1 MTSPDTTATEGS
13 DTEPSATLYQF
24 GSSYGFS
31 AAGTATSQ
39 RRRGDT
45 TGRWWVIP
53 LGFVIPIA
61 IVVGWQ
67 IASGFLPA
75 YRLPTP
81 ISVVQAG
88 LDLAARGE
96 LFTAIQISVQR
107 VLLGFL
113 IGSAVGIVV
122 AAIVG
127 LSRFGSALLSPTLSA
142 FRAVPSL
149 AWLPLL
155 VLYMGIGEDS
165 KVLLVAIG
173 AFFPVFTTVAGAVRH
188 VDPNLVE
195 AGRAFGR
202 NGVALL
208 GVVQFPAVVPSIVS
222 GLRLALAQSWLF
234 LVAAELLGASL
245 GLGYI
250 LSNSVNNGRI
260 DQTFLS
266 IVLLAVFGKATDAL
280 IGLLERFFLRRFT

>member
-1 MTSPDTTATEGS
+1 LTSPDTTATEGS

-173 AFFPVFTTVAGAVRH
+173 AFFPVFTTVAGALRH

>member
-1 MTSPDTTATEGS
+1 LTSPDTTATEGS

>member
-88 LDLAARGE
+88 FDLAARGE

>member
-1 MTSPDTTATEGS
+1 VTEGS
-13 DTEPSATLYQF
+13 ETEPSASLYQL

-45 TGRWWVIP
+45 TGRWWVVP
-53 LGFVIPIA
+53 LGFVIPVAI
-61 IVVGWQ
+61 IVVWQ
-67 IASGFLPA
+67 VASGLLPA

-88 LDLAARGE
+88 IDLAARGE

-113 IGSAVGIVV
+113 IGSSVGIVV

-127 LSRFGSALLSPTLSA
+127 LSRIGSALLSPTLSA

-155 VLYMGIGEDS
+155 VLYMGIGENS

-173 AFFPVFTTVAGAVRH
+173 AFFPVFTTVAGALRH

-260 DQTFLS
+260 DQTFLA

>member
-1 MTSPDTTATEGS
+1 
-13 DTEPSATLYQF
+13 
-24 GSSYGFS
+24 
-31 AAGTATSQ
+31 
-39 RRRGDT
+39 
-45 TGRWWVIP
+45 
-53 LGFVIPIA
+53 
-61 IVVGWQ
+61 
-67 IASGFLPA
+67 
-75 YRLPTP
+75 
-81 ISVVQAG
+81 
-88 LDLAARGE
+88 
-96 LFTAIQISVQR
+96 
-107 VLLGFL
+107 
-113 IGSAVGIVV
+113 
-122 AAIVG
+122 
-127 LSRFGSALLSPTLSA
+127 
-142 FRAVPSL
+142 
-149 AWLPLL
+149 
-155 VLYMGIGEDS
+155 MGIGENS

-173 AFFPVFTTVAGAVRH
+173 AFFPVFTTVAGALRH

-202 NGVALL
+202 NGIALL

-260 DQTFLS
+260 DQTFLA

>member
-173 AFFPVFTTVAGAVRH
+173 AFFPVFTTVAGALRH